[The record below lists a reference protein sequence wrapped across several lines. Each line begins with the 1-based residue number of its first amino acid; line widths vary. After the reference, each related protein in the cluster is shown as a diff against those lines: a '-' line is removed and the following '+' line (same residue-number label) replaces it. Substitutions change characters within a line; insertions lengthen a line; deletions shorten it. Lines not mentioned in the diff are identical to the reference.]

1 MTMYFNSE
9 FLLQELRILIFFP
22 VVVRLLGFVIC
33 EAPEVDD
40 DDSGPL
46 PLPFCFEFAAAAAA
60 FVFL

>member
-1 MTMYFNSE
+1 MTMYFNLE
-9 FLLQELRILIFFP
+9 FLLLQELRILIFFP

-46 PLPFCFEFAAAAAA
+46 PLPFCFEFAAAA
-60 FVFL
+60 FDFL